1 MMNTNKFIEW
11 LKNQP
16 LNDKLVYMRYKYSW
30 EDKWTYSNEYLR
42 ADADVMDYT
51 WDNDW
56 DEGQE
61 DVEFLGCIDIDKI
74 NIPLFDEQEG
84 ENNEL

>member
-1 MMNTNKFIEW
+1 MMNRNEFIEW
-11 LKNQP
+11 LRNQP
-16 LNDKLVYMRYKYSW
+16 MTDKLVYMRYKYSW
-30 EDKWTYSNEYLR
+30 ERTWIYSNEYLR

-61 DVEFLGCIDIDKI
+61 DVEFFGCIDIDKI
-74 NIPLFDEQEG
+74 NVPPF
-84 ENNEL
+84 N

>member
-1 MMNTNKFIEW
+1 MMNLDEFREW
-11 LKNQP
+11 LRNKP
-16 LNDKLVYMRYKYSW
+16 VTDKLVYMRYKYSW
-30 EDKWTYSNEYLR
+30 EHAWIYSNEYLR

-61 DVEFLGCIDIDKI
+61 DVEVLGCIDIDEI
-74 NIPLFDEQEG
+74 NIPLFE
-84 ENNEL
+84 

>member
-11 LKNQP
+11 LRNQP

-30 EDKWTYSNEYLR
+30 EDHWIYSNEYLR

-61 DVEFLGCIDIDKI
+61 DVEFLGCIDIDEL
-74 NIPLFDEQEG
+74 NIPLFE
-84 ENNEL
+84 